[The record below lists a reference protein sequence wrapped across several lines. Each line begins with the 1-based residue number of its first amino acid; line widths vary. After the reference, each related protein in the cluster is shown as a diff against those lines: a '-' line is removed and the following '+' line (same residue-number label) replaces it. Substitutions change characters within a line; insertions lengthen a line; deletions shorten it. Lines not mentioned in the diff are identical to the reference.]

1 VNRSTNR
8 YRWYNNYS
16 ATRLRITCGDHDKR
30 RNWFEDYVCDRAVN
44 DKSKC
49 VDSEVRDTVRCLY
62 VSHVHMCTHMCIWY
76 TNVVF
81 LMVTILL
88 CSYHSHLHIP
98 ISLFQIGLIKRLR
111 NETCFIIFIF
121 FVILL

>member
-1 VNRSTNR
+1 MNRFTNG

-30 RNWFEDYVCDRAVN
+30 RNWFEDHVYDRAVN

-49 VDSEVRDTVRCLY
+49 VDSEVKDTVRCLY
-62 VSHVHMCTHMCIWY
+62 VSHVHMCTRTCMYRCR
-76 TNVVF
+76 
-81 LMVTILL
+81 
-88 CSYHSHLHIP
+88 SSHGNYLA
-98 ISLFQIGLIKRLR
+98 LFVSFAFTYPYFALSNLIKPLR
-111 NETCFIIFIF
+111 DETCFVILIF